1 MLTYTF
7 STREKIMLAILAF
20 VGVGILW
27 YKFVFSNIQGQ
38 VAQID
43 SQIAQAQDELL
54 VAQSQ
59 AASAQNMKKLLE
71 DYQKRGIK
79 APVVP
84 EYDNTQKL
92 MAYLNGVLGGT
103 QGYTINFDDPTL
115 DENDGNV
122 HRAGTITFNSNSYA
136 EARSVV
142 DSIARGTYSCR
153 IDALGIA
160 DDTSKQSS
168 GSNNSAPVVTNVQ
181 VTYFE
186 KPSSDTVVS
195 TDDGIPEG
203 NDWSVY
209 TNNNK

>member
-7 STREKIMLAILAF
+7 STREKIMLAILAV
-20 VGVGILW
+20 VGLGILW
-27 YKFVFSNIQGQ
+27 YQFVFSNIQGQ
-38 VAQID
+38 VASID
-43 SQIAQAQDELL
+43 SEIAAAQDELL

-59 AASAQNMKKLLE
+59 AASATNMQKLLE

-79 APVVP
+79 APIIP

-92 MAYLNGVLGGT
+92 MAYLNDVLDGT
-103 QGYTINFDDPTL
+103 QGYTINFEDPVIEEG
-115 DENDGNV
+115 DSNV
-122 HRAGTITFNSNSYA
+122 HRAGTITFNSNSYD

-142 DSIARGTYSCR
+142 NAIARGTYSCR

-160 DDTSKQSS
+160 DDTSKKSS
-168 GSNNSAPVVTNVQ
+168 SSKNAPVVTNIQ

-186 KPSSDTVVS
+186 KPTGDMVVS

-209 TNNNK
+209 MNNNK